1 MDGMS
6 QKLEQV
12 QAEVNKVIKGK
23 EDVVKKVLAAVIAG
37 GHILMEDIPGVGKT
51 TLATTFA
58 KSMSM
63 HYKRVQFT
71 PDVLPSDIL
80 GFSMYNSATKDFEY
94 REGAVFTNLFLAD
107 EINRTSPKTQSAL
120 LEVME
125 EKTAT
130 VDGVTRPLPDP
141 FVVIATENPYGS
153 SGTQMLPESQLD
165 RFMVCLSMGYPSH
178 ADAVAI
184 LKGNAGKPLSK
195 VQEVIS
201 MEEVLALR
209 AMTNDLYVKDEIYEY
224 IVNLVEATRTME
236 IFSMGASPRGTIALL
251 RMAKAMAVIDGR
263 DYVCAKDVQDV
274 ARDVLGHRVKLSA
287 RGKAQGITMQQ
298 AIGMV
303 IANVTAPRYKDW
315 QNILFG

>member
-1 MDGMS
+1 MEGTS
-6 QKLEQV
+6 RKLEQV
-12 QAEVNKVIKGK
+12 QTEVNKVIKGK
-23 EDVVKKVLAAVIAG
+23 ENVVKKVLAAVIAG

-63 HYKRVQFT
+63 LYKRVQFT

-80 GFSMYNSATKDFEY
+80 GFSMYNSATKEFEY

-195 VQEVIS
+195 VKEVIS

-209 AMTNDLYVKDEIYEY
+209 AMTNDLYVKDDIYEY
-224 IVNLVEATRTME
+224 IVNLVEATRTMD

-303 IANVTAPRYKDW
+303 IANVAAPRV
-315 QNILFG
+315 

>member
-80 GFSMYNSATKDFEY
+80 GFSMYNSATRKFEY

-184 LKGNAGKPLSK
+184 LKGNAGSPLSK

-209 AMTNDLYVKDEIYEY
+209 AMTNNLYVKDDIYEY

-236 IFSMGASPRGTIALL
+236 IFTMGASPRGTIALL

-303 IANVTAPRYKDW
+303 IANVAAPRV
-315 QNILFG
+315 

>member
-1 MDGMS
+1 M
-6 QKLEQV
+6 

-23 EDVVKKVLAAVIAG
+23 VDVVKKVLAAVIAG

-80 GFSMYNSATKDFEY
+80 GFSMYNSATKEFEY

-303 IANVTAPRYKDW
+303 IVNVTAPRV
-315 QNILFG
+315 

>member
-80 GFSMYNSATKDFEY
+80 GFSMYNSATKEFEY

-184 LKGNAGKPLSK
+184 LKGNAGSPLSK
-195 VQEVIS
+195 VQEVIL

-209 AMTNDLYVKDEIYEY
+209 AMTNDLYVKDDIYEY

-236 IFSMGASPRGTIALL
+236 IFTMGASPRGTIALL

-274 ARDVLGHRVKLSA
+274 VRDVLGHRVKLSA

-303 IANVTAPRYKDW
+303 IANVAAPRV
-315 QNILFG
+315 

>member
-58 KSMSM
+58 KSMSR

-80 GFSMYNSATKDFEY
+80 GFSMYNSATKEFEY

-303 IANVTAPRYKDW
+303 IANVTAPRV
-315 QNILFG
+315 

>member
-94 REGAVFTNLFLAD
+94 REGAVFTNLFLAY

-303 IANVTAPRYKDW
+303 IANVTAPRV
-315 QNILFG
+315 

>member
-80 GFSMYNSATKDFEY
+80 GFSMYNSATKEFEY

-209 AMTNDLYVKDEIYEY
+209 VMTNDLYVKDEIYEY
-224 IVNLVEATRTME
+224 IVNLVEATRTKE

-303 IANVTAPRYKDW
+303 IANVTAPRV
-315 QNILFG
+315 

>member
-80 GFSMYNSATKDFEY
+80 GFSMYNSATKEFEY

-184 LKGNAGKPLSK
+184 LKGNAGSPLSK

-209 AMTNDLYVKDEIYEY
+209 AMTNNLYVKDDIYEY

-236 IFSMGASPRGTIALL
+236 IFTMGASPRGTIALL
-251 RMAKAMAVIDGR
+251 RMAKAMAVINGR

-303 IANVTAPRYKDW
+303 IANVAAPRV
-315 QNILFG
+315 

>member
-1 MDGMS
+1 M
-6 QKLEQV
+6 

-80 GFSMYNSATKDFEY
+80 GFSMYNSATKEFEY

-303 IANVTAPRYKDW
+303 IANVTAPRV
-315 QNILFG
+315 

>member
-6 QKLEQV
+6 RKLEQV

-80 GFSMYNSATKDFEY
+80 GFSMYNSATREFEY

-165 RFMVCLSMGYPSH
+165 RFMVCLPMGYPSH
-178 ADAVAI
+178 TDAVAI
-184 LKGNAGKPLSK
+184 LKGNAGKPLSQ

-209 AMTNDLYVKDEIYEY
+209 AMTNDLYVKDEVYEY
-224 IVNLVEATRTME
+224 IVNLVEATRTMD

-303 IANVTAPRYKDW
+303 IANVAAPRV
-315 QNILFG
+315 

>member
-23 EDVVKKVLAAVIAG
+23 ADVVKKVLAAVIAG

-224 IVNLVEATRTME
+224 IVNLVEETRTME

-303 IANVTAPRYKDW
+303 IANVTAPRV
-315 QNILFG
+315 

>member
-303 IANVTAPRYKDW
+303 TANVTAPRV
-315 QNILFG
+315 

>member
-80 GFSMYNSATKDFEY
+80 GFSMYNSATKEFEY

-130 VDGVTRPLPDP
+130 VDGVTRPLSDP

-224 IVNLVEATRTME
+224 IVNLVEETRTME

-303 IANVTAPRYKDW
+303 IANVTAPRV
-315 QNILFG
+315 

>member
-1 MDGMS
+1 M
-6 QKLEQV
+6 
-12 QAEVNKVIKGK
+12 IKGK

-224 IVNLVEATRTME
+224 IVNLVEETRTME

-303 IANVTAPRYKDW
+303 IANVTAPRV
-315 QNILFG
+315 

>member
-80 GFSMYNSATKDFEY
+80 GFSMYNSATREFEY

-184 LKGNAGKPLSK
+184 LKGNAGSPLSK

-209 AMTNDLYVKDEIYEY
+209 AMTNNLYVKDDIYEY

-236 IFSMGASPRGTIALL
+236 IFTMGASPRGTIALL

-303 IANVTAPRYKDW
+303 IAHVAAPRV
-315 QNILFG
+315 